1 MLVNGFCY
9 LGSHVETD
17 GGSGPD
23 FRQHVGIAHDCMS
36 NLQPWDLEV
45 RHPLWY
51 KALPVYDVSIASP
64 PVWRRDVDTHQG
76 LENKAGCLPTLVP
89 QADPAHPLFGAH
101 YQLGNLSASGPGFG
115 IRNGLKQKN
124 PAIQPHHT
132 LLHQAGPREG
142 FESNDRGSSEK
153 LEEARRPSAADM
165 AERGYGWPAPSERR
179 AQLGLEK
186 SAAQSP
192 MVARHGNGN
201 ASQRGSPLMMM
212 IYYMWSKTNEW

>member
-23 FRQHVGIAHDCMS
+23 FRQRVGIAHDCMS

-89 QADPAHPLFGAH
+89 QADTVHPLFGAH

-153 LEEARRPSAADM
+153 LEEARRPSAAEGLRLTGSLWTSSPTWPGKERGSESDGGM
-165 AERGYGWPAPSERR
+165 TWKRQRFAERLAFDDDDLLYVI
-179 AQLGLEK
+179 Q
-186 SAAQSP
+186 
-192 MVARHGNGN
+192 N
-201 ASQRGSPLMMM
+201 
-212 IYYMWSKTNEW
+212 